1 MAQTVAQTV
10 AESSAITWAEHAAA
24 RTGSIP
30 WYITTCV
37 IAITS
42 ASVGGIWDI
51 SWHKSIGRDTF
62 WTAPH
67 MLIYLCGILAGV
79 ACGYLILSNTF
90 GHSAA
95 PAGSVRMWGFRGP
108 LGAFVCAWGGV
119 AMITSA
125 PFDNWWHAA
134 YGLDVKVLSPPH
146 VLLIVGML
154 VIRMG
159 TLLLIMG
166 HLSHAEGRLRTKLHA
181 LMLYAYTFLLVTSF
195 GVFQEFLLRNYM
207 HSGLFYLLM
216 TLGSCFFLAGLYRMS
231 EYRWAGTM
239 VAGIYTVLNLL
250 YVWILPLFPAE
261 PKLGPVYQHVTR
273 FVPPDFPILIIVP
286 AVLLDLTR
294 PYWQRWSYW
303 ARAAAMAPIFVIALA
318 AVQWPFADF
327 LMTPAAHNWLFGSGY
342 FPFFVPSTTDWVRNV
357 FTQVEPDAGQFWM
370 RIAMAMVLGTVMAR
384 AGLSWGDW
392 MRKIRR

>member
-1 MAQTVAQTV
+1 MAQSA
-10 AESSAITWAEHAAA
+10 AITWAESAAERTA
-24 RTGSIP
+24 RVP
-30 WYITTCV
+30 WYILTCV

-67 MLIYLCGILAGV
+67 MLIYLCGILAGI
-79 ACGYLILSNTF
+79 ACGYLILSNSF
-90 GHSAA
+90 GRS
-95 PAGSVRMWGFRGP
+95 PATRAGAVRIWGFRGP
-108 LGAFVCAWGGV
+108 LGAFVCAWGGI

-125 PFDNWWHAA
+125 PFDNWWHGA

-146 VLLIVGML
+146 VLLIFGIL
-154 VIRMG
+154 VIRIG
-159 TLLLIMG
+159 TLLLILG
-166 HLSHAEGRLRTKLHA
+166 QLSHAEGSLRTRLHA
-181 LMLYAYTFLLVTSF
+181 LMLYTYTFLLVTSF
-195 GVFQEFLLRNYM
+195 GIFQEFLLRNYM
-207 HSGLFYLLM
+207 HSALFYLL
-216 TLGSCFFLAGLYRMS
+216 TSLGSCFFLAGLYRIS
-231 EYRWAGTM
+231 EYRWAGT
-239 VAGIYTVLNLL
+239 VVVGIYTVLNLL

-273 FVPPDFPILIIVP
+273 FVPPDFPILVIVP
-286 AVLLDLTR
+286 AFLLDLTR

-303 ARAAAMAPIFVIALA
+303 ARAAAMAPIFVVALA

-327 LMTPAAHNWLFGSGY
+327 LMTPAARNWFFGSGY

-357 FTQVEPDAGQFWM
+357 FTQVEPDARHFWV
-370 RIAMAMVLGTVMAR
+370 RVAWTLVLGTMMAR

-392 MRKIRR
+392 MRKVRR

>member
-1 MAQTVAQTV
+1 MAQ
-10 AESSAITWAEHAAA
+10 SAAISWVEHAAE
-24 RTGSIP
+24 RTSSIP
-30 WYITTCV
+30 WYIWTCI

-42 ASVGGIWDI
+42 ASTGGIWDI

-67 MLIYLCGILAGV
+67 MLIYLCGILAGIS
-79 ACGYLILSNTF
+79 CGYLILSNSF
-90 GHSAA
+90 GHTSAA

-108 LGAFVCAWGGV
+108 LGAFVCAWGGA

-125 PFDNWWHAA
+125 PFDNWWHDA

-146 VLLIVGML
+146 VLLIVGIL
-154 VIRMG
+154 VIRIG

-166 HLSHAEGRLRTKLHA
+166 HLNQAEGVLRTKLQA
-181 LMLYAYTFLLVTSF
+181 LMLYTYTFLLVTSF
-195 GVFQEFLLRNYM
+195 GVFQEYLLRNYM
-207 HSGLFYLLM
+207 HSALFYLLM

-231 EYRWAGTM
+231 DYRWAGTA
-239 VAGIYTVLNLL
+239 VTGFYTFMNLL
-250 YVWILPLFPAE
+250 YLWILPLFPAE
-261 PKLGPVYQHVTR
+261 PKLGPVFQHVTH
-273 FVPPDFPILIIVP
+273 FVPPDFPILVIVP
-286 AVLLDLTR
+286 AFLLDLTR

-303 ARAAAMAPIFVIALA
+303 ARAAAIAPIFVIALM

-327 LMTPAAHNWLFGSGY
+327 LMSPAAHNRFFAVDN

-357 FTQVEPDAGQFWM
+357 FTQMEPTAVDFW
-370 RIAMAMVLGTVMAR
+370 RRLAMAVVLGTVMAR
-384 AGLSWGDW
+384 AGFSWGDW

>member
-1 MAQTVAQTV
+1 MAQTATI
-10 AESSAITWAEHAAA
+10 SWAERTTA
-24 RTGSIP
+24 RTASIP
-30 WYITTCV
+30 WYIWTCV

-42 ASVGGIWDI
+42 ASIGGIWDI

-67 MLIYLCGILAGV
+67 MLIYLCGILAGIS
-79 ACGYLILSNTF
+79 CGYLILSSSF
-90 GHSAA
+90 GHSAEA
-95 PAGSVRMWGFRGP
+95 QAGSVRIWGFRGL

-146 VLLIVGML
+146 VLLIFGIL
-154 VIRMG
+154 VIRIG

-166 HLSHAEGRLRTKLHA
+166 NLSHAEGALHTRLHA
-181 LMLYAYTFLLVTSF
+181 LMLYTYTFLLVTSF
-195 GVFQEFLLRNYM
+195 GIFQEFLLRNYM

-216 TLGSCFFLAGLYRMS
+216 SLGSCFFLAGLYQMS
-231 EYRWAGTM
+231 DYRWAGTT
-239 VAGIYTVLNLL
+239 VTGIYTVLNLL

-261 PKLGPVYQHVTR
+261 PKLGPVFQQVTH
-273 FVPPDFPILIIVP
+273 FVPPDFPILVIVP
-286 AVLLDLTR
+286 AFLLDLTR
-294 PYWQRWSYW
+294 PWWRRYSYW
-303 ARAAAMAPIFVIALA
+303 ARAPRIALIFVVALL
-318 AVQWPFADF
+318 AVQWPLADF
-327 LMTPAAHNWLFGSGY
+327 LMTPAARNWVFGSQY

-357 FTQVEPDAGQFWM
+357 FTQVEPGDRQFWT
-370 RIAMAMVLGTVMAR
+370 RILMAFVLGAVMAR
-384 AGLSWGDW
+384 AGFSWGDW